1 MPDLC
6 PEVHEFI
13 RCCEELLAKLE
24 QGGKLTPDE
33 QGVIELAAIEV
44 LSKVKPDQHKS

>member
-1 MPDLC
+1 MSQLC

-13 RCCEELLAKLE
+13 RACEELLAKIA

-33 QGVIELAAIEV
+33 QGVIELAAIEL
-44 LSKVKPDQHKS
+44 LSKIRSEQEAS